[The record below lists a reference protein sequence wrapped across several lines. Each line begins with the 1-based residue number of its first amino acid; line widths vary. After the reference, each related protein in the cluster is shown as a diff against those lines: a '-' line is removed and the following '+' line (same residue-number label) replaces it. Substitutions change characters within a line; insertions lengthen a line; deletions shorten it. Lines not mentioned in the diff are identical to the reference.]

1 MVQIHPQG
9 RNDHQSRHGMLCF
22 PLKRKNEGQY
32 KQQNQKESCAI
43 VYQALCGRLSDPVVP
58 QQKAQHS
65 QINPVKSV
73 HSLLLFRF
81 RVCPNECVTARES
94 SGHAQNGRE
103 NTKSRRKKRGDPH
116 PSLPRNVTTEPPQ
129 GDNRGSPATP
139 SDERNRRMILR
150 FPPADV
156 TVKTRKNISAPRGRR
171 SK

>member
-1 MVQIHPQG
+1 MTIRAAMGCSV
-9 RNDHQSRHGMLCF
+9 SRSKERMRGSTTSRI
-22 PLKRKNEGQY
+22 RKNP
-32 KQQNQKESCAI
+32 API
-43 VYQALCGRLSDPVVP
+43 AYQEPCGRLSDPVVP

-103 NTKSRRKKRGDPH
+103 NTHSRRKKRGDPH
-116 PSLPRNVTTEPPQ
+116 PSLPRNVTMEPPQ

-139 SDERNRRMILR
+139 SDERKRRMILR